1 MGKNIYLCENIF
13 SVRVDGCGCY
23 AVYSGRRGRGT
34 ETRVTAAMGDADTDM
49 LGFSRVRSVARISC
63 GAARRPALI
72 FHG

>member
-1 MGKNIYLCENIF
+1 M
-13 SVRVDGCGCY
+13 DGCGCS

-63 GAARRPALI
+63 GAARRSALI